1 MTAKCHIMASDDNDQ
16 LGRSMEIRGEQKM
29 GSVRGGEGEDDV
41 WQLISSVKII

>member
-29 GSVRGGEGEDDV
+29 GSVKGGGKGRMMCG
-41 WQLISSVKII
+41 S